1 MKHIL
6 VVAVSLSLSLAG
18 LSSVA
23 VAQDKGAEGIS
34 TNADGSYVKSTA
46 GPNPTAGGDGGTIVY
61 GDITTGPGYTVIG
74 PPSVSTAPA
83 PAPVDVAP
91 EPVVETVAE
100 PAPETV
106 ATDTAVADTAVADTA
121 VATETDA
128 DGDNY
133 PDAAE
138 YDLGLD
144 PANIDTDA
152 DGAADGDELNIYG
165 TDPTVYD
172 SDGDGVSDG
181 SELFDSRTDPLVWD
195 DFSAAAAEST
205 APVEATTEQFAQTS
219 EEFAQQTAPE
229 ELAQDSTEVLTAT
242 DGNAAA
248 LGTGNASA
256 APGTVTRDSSGTSIL
271 GPDGRYNVS
280 EVAPPSVSVAG
291 DTDVISPP
299 ANMSGANTISC
310 ANYGSWYDAQV
321 FYEAAGMT
329 DADAS
334 IVSSLD
340 PDYDGIACEE
350 GM

>member
-1 MKHIL
+1 M
-6 VVAVSLSLSLAG
+6 
-18 LSSVA
+18 
-23 VAQDKGAEGIS
+23 AQDKGVEGIS

-46 GPNPTAGGDGGTIVY
+46 GLNPTAGGDGGTIVY

-83 PAPVDVAP
+83 PAPVEVAP
-91 EPVVETVAE
+91 EPVAEAVAE
-100 PAPETV
+100 PAPEEV
-106 ATDTAVADTAVADTA
+106 VTDTAVAETA
-121 VATETDA
+121 VATEADA

-133 PDAAE
+133 PDALE

-144 PANIDTDA
+144 PT
-152 DGAADGDELNIYG
+152 
-165 TDPTVYD
+165 TSTPMPTAWPTAM
-172 SDGDGVSDG
+172 SST
-181 SELFDSRTDPLVWD
+181 STAPIPPSSTSTAMASATAPSSTTPAPIPLVWD
-195 DFSAAAAEST
+195 DFAAASAETVET
-205 APVEATTEQFAQTS
+205 ADATTEEFAQTS
-219 EEFAQQTAPE
+219 EEFTQQTSPE
-229 ELAQDSTEVLTAT
+229 EFAQDSTEVLTAT

-256 APGTVTRDSSGTSIL
+256 APGTVTRDGSGTSVL

-280 EVAPPSVSVAG
+280 EVAPPAVTVAG

-299 ANMSGANTISC
+299 GNASAVNAISC
-310 ANYGSWYDAQV
+310 GNYGSWYDAQV